1 MEHLNHQSLD
11 INSIEDIKTLILTY
25 NERIRNIQLVYI

>member
-11 INSIEDIKTLILTY
+11 INSIEDRKTLILT
-25 NERIRNIQLVYI
+25 NNKRIRNIQLVYI